1 MKLRLATR
9 GSTLAWTQSGTVADA
24 LRALGHDVELVKVT
38 THGDVTSA
46 PLASLGG
53 AGVFVGAVRAA
64 VLAGEADLAVHSFKD
79 LPTEP
84 AEGLVLGAVPPRED
98 PADALCA
105 RDGLD
110 LAGLPT
116 GARVGTGSPRRAA
129 QVLALRPDLEVVAI
143 RGNVET
149 RLRRA
154 SDDLDAVLLAAAGL
168 RRLGLEA
175 SITERLDPDEFLPA
189 PAQGALAVECRADAS
204 AELLEA
210 LGRLDDPPTR
220 SAALAER
227 AVLARLEAGCAAPVA
242 AHAIG
247 SDGELSLTAVVV
259 SADGSRRLRESAST
273 ALPAVT
279 TAIAE
284 PHRDLAR
291 ATEQAAIELGTRV
304 AEQLLGAGAAEL
316 VDLGA
321 SKPKPLDGR
330 TVLVPKRAPVGTVEA
345 LTAAGAEVVQA
356 EFTRRAPLPVTELAA
371 VFAEG
376 WDWLVVTSGRTVD
389 ALQAV
394 GLDHCGPH
402 AHVRVAAV
410 GPATA
415 AALTAAGITPDLV
428 ADPGGGAALVAAFPD
443 GPGRVLIPGA
453 ADHSSEPSAG
463 LTAKG
468 WEVRNV
474 AVYQTVALPLPDD
487 VVERW
492 HSGAFAAFVVTAGS
506 VVRAAVASAG
516 LPGPTVVAL
525 GPSSAAVARE
535 RGLDVAA
542 VADRPD
548 ANGITEAVLVA
559 LA

>member
-1 MKLRLATR
+1 MRIRLATR
-9 GSTLAWTQSGTVADA
+9 GSALAWTQSGTVADA
-24 LRALGHDVELVKVT
+24 LRALGHEVDLVKVT
-38 THGDVTSA
+38 THGDVSTA

-79 LPTEP
+79 LPTAP
-84 AEGLVLGAVPPRED
+84 AEGLVLAAVPPRED

-110 LAGLPT
+110 LAGLPS

-175 SITERLDPDEFLPA
+175 AITERLDPEEFLPA
-189 PAQGALAVECRADAS
+189 PAQGALALECRADAPE
-204 AELLEA
+204 ELLQA
-210 LGRLDDPPTR
+210 LAQLDDPPTR
-220 SAALAER
+220 WAALAER

-242 AHAIG
+242 AHATVIG
-247 SDGELSLTAVVV
+247 GELRLVARVVAV
-259 SADGSRRLRESAST
+259 DGSRQVQMGDAAAPAESGAT
-273 ALPAVT
+273 ALG
-279 TAIAE
+279 
-284 PHRDLAR
+284 L
-291 ATEQAAIELGTRV
+291 RV
-304 AEQLLGAGAAEL
+304 AEQLLALGAADL
-316 VDLGA
+316 VDLTAG
-321 SKPKPLDGR
+321 KPRPLDGR
-330 TVLVPKRAPVGTVEA
+330 TILVPKRAPTGTVEA
-345 LTAAGAEVVQA
+345 LEVAGARVVRA
-356 EFTRRAPLPVTELAA
+356 EFTRRQPLPVTAFAA
-371 VFAEG
+371 AFAEH
-376 WDWLVVTSGRTVD
+376 WDWLVVTSARTVD

-402 AHVRVAAV
+402 AHVRIAAV

-415 AALTAAGITPDLV
+415 STLSAAGIAPDLV

-443 GPGRVLIPGA
+443 GPGRILIPGA
-453 ADHSSEPSAG
+453 EDHSPEPTAG
-463 LTAKG
+463 LVAKG

-474 AVYQTVALPLPDD
+474 AVYRTVGLPLPAE

-492 HSGAFAAFVVTAGS
+492 QSGAVDAFLVTAGS
-506 VVRAAVASAG
+506 VARAAVASAG
-516 LPGPTVVAL
+516 LPGPRVVAL
-525 GPSSAAVARE
+525 GNSAAEVSRDL
-535 RGLDVAA
+535 GLDVAA
-542 VADRPD
+542 VAERTD
-548 ANGITEAVLVA
+548 ADAITQAAVTA
-559 LA
+559 LAVR

>member
-9 GSTLAWTQSGTVADA
+9 GSALAWTQSGTVADA
-24 LRALGHDVELVKVT
+24 LRALGHEVELVKVT
-38 THGDVTSA
+38 THGDVTTT

-79 LPTEP
+79 LPTAP
-84 AEGLVLGAVPPRED
+84 AEGLVLGAVPARED

-110 LAGLPT
+110 LAGLPS

-168 RRLGLEA
+168 RRLGLA
-175 SITERLDPDEFLPA
+175 SAITERLDPQEFLPA
-189 PAQGALAVECRADAS
+189 PAQGALAVECRADAPK
-204 AELLEA
+204 ELRQA
-210 LGRLDDPPTR
+210 LARLDDPPTR
-220 SAALAER
+220 WAALAER

-242 AHAIG
+242 AHATVSG
-247 SDGELSLTAVVV
+247 GELRLTARVVAV
-259 SADGSRRLRESAST
+259 DGSRQVQTSDAAAPTESGAV
-273 ALPAVT
+273 ALG
-279 TAIAE
+279 
-284 PHRDLAR
+284 L
-291 ATEQAAIELGTRV
+291 RV
-304 AEQLLGAGAAEL
+304 AEQLLALGAADL
-316 VDLGA
+316 VDLAAG
-321 SKPKPLDGR
+321 KPGPLDGR
-330 TVLVPKRAPVGTVEA
+330 TILVPKRAPMGTVEA
-345 LTAAGAEVVQA
+345 LEVAGARVVRA
-356 EFTRRAPLPVTELAA
+356 EFTRREPLPVTELAA

-376 WDWLVVTSGRTVD
+376 WDWLVVTSARTAD

-415 AALTAAGITPDLV
+415 AALSAAGINPDLV
-428 ADPGGGAALVAAFPD
+428 ADPGGGAALVAAFPE

-453 ADHSSEPSAG
+453 EDHSPEPSAG
-463 LTAKG
+463 LVAKG
-468 WEVRNV
+468 WDVRNV
-474 AVYQTVALPLPDD
+474 PVYRTRALPLP
-487 VVERW
+487 VEIVGHW
-492 HSGAFAAFVVTAGS
+492 QGGMIDAFVVTAGS
-506 VVRAAVASAG
+506 VARAAVASAG
-516 LPGPTVVAL
+516 LPGPRVVAI
-525 GPSSAAVARE
+525 GNSAAEVSRE
-535 RGLDVAA
+535 LGLDVAA
-542 VADRPD
+542 VAERPD
-548 ANGITEAVLVA
+548 ADAITQAAVTA
-559 LA
+559 LAVR

>member
-1 MKLRLATR
+1 MRIRLATR
-9 GSTLAWTQSGTVADA
+9 GSALAWTQSGTVADA
-24 LRALGHDVELVKVT
+24 LRALGHEVDLVKVT
-38 THGDVTSA
+38 THGDVSTA

-79 LPTEP
+79 LPTAP
-84 AEGLVLGAVPPRED
+84 AEGLVLAAVPPRED

-110 LAGLPT
+110 LAGLPS

-175 SITERLDPDEFLPA
+175 AITERLDPEEFLPA
-189 PAQGALAVECRADAS
+189 PAQGALALECRADAPE
-204 AELLEA
+204 ELLQA
-210 LGRLDDPPTR
+210 LAQLDDPPTR
-220 SAALAER
+220 WAALAER

-242 AHAIG
+242 AHATVIG
-247 SDGELSLTAVVV
+247 GELRLVARVVAV
-259 SADGSRRLRESAST
+259 DGSRQVQMGDAAAPAESGAT
-273 ALPAVT
+273 ALG
-279 TAIAE
+279 
-284 PHRDLAR
+284 L
-291 ATEQAAIELGTRV
+291 RV
-304 AEQLLGAGAAEL
+304 AEQLLALGAADL
-316 VDLGA
+316 VDLTAGR
-321 SKPKPLDGR
+321 PRPLDGR
-330 TVLVPKRAPVGTVEA
+330 TILVPKRAPTGTVET
-345 LTAAGAEVVQA
+345 LEVAGARVVQA
-356 EFTRRAPLPVTELAA
+356 EFTRRQPLPVTAFAA
-371 VFAEG
+371 AFAEH
-376 WDWLVVTSGRTVD
+376 WDWLVVTSARTVD

-402 AHVRVAAV
+402 AHVRIAAV

-415 AALTAAGITPDLV
+415 STLSTAGITPDLV

-443 GPGRVLIPGA
+443 GPGRILIPGA
-453 ADHSSEPSAG
+453 EDHSPEPTAG
-463 LTAKG
+463 LVAKG

-474 AVYQTVALPLPDD
+474 AVYRTVGLPLPPE

-492 HSGAFAAFVVTAGS
+492 QSGALDAFLVTAGS
-506 VVRAAVASAG
+506 VARSAVASAG
-516 LPGPTVVAL
+516 LPGPRVVAL
-525 GPSSAAVARE
+525 GSSAAEVSRE
-535 RGLDVAA
+535 LGLDVAA
-542 VADRPD
+542 VAERPD
-548 ANGITEAVLVA
+548 ADAITQAAVSA
-559 LA
+559 LAVR